1 MLFSETIIEI
11 EINNKNDL
19 KNIVNHLK
27 GFSFA
32 KDSTSKE
39 HKEHE
44 YFCLYIFLIGSYKMN
59 RLPLPVRVISRESPD
74 FTIIYESNH
83 QEIGLE
89 HTKATLESFKIA
101 KAELKKYPE
110 GSMIE
115 LCYYSP
121 FVKIPKKQSNIG
133 IVSPKG
139 PLKSG
144 GWNDDQVEQEWAEIM
159 LNTIKRKTELLNG
172 PHFEIQQRNAL
183 FIEDE
188 SPVVFMK
195 NENDAIQLLKQK
207 HEQITFPNYTFDN
220 IHIFSNCTLISD
232 VFGKCIKTGL
242 RKKELPN
249 I

>member
-1 MLFSETIIEI
+1 
-11 EINNKNDL
+11 
-19 KNIVNHLK
+19 
-27 GFSFA
+27 
-32 KDSTSKE
+32 
-39 HKEHE
+39 
-44 YFCLYIFLIGSYKMN
+44 MN

-74 FTIIYESNH
+74 FTIIYENNH

-89 HTKATLESFKIA
+89 HTKATLESFKMA
-101 KAELKKYPE
+101 EAELKKYPE

-139 PLKSG
+139 PLKG
-144 GWNDDQVEQEWAEIM
+144 EGWNGDQAEQEWAEIM
-159 LNTIKRKTELLNG
+159 LNAIKRKTELLNE

-183 FIEDE
+183 FIEDN
-188 SPVVFMK
+188 SPVYFMK

-220 IHIFSNCTLISD
+220 VHIFSNCTLIYD
-232 VFGKCIKTGL
+232 VFGKCIKTSL